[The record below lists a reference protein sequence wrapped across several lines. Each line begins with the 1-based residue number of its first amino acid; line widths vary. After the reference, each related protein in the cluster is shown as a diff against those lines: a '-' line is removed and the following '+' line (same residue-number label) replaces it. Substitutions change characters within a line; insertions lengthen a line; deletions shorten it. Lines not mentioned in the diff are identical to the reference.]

1 MKYGVGIDVSKG
13 KSTVAILSIEG
24 EVIEEPFE
32 INHDING
39 LNLLEEKLKDISKE
53 DLKIV
58 MEETG
63 TYHLPVLGYL
73 LDNGYF
79 VIAENALKIKKYLDR
94 GLRKAKTDKKD
105 SYKLAEYTCDN
116 WYKLNKARENDET
129 YDNLRFLSR
138 QYINNIN
145 VQVKQKNNFSNL
157 CDLLFPG
164 YYQILDENNFIL
176 GLEIFKKYYHP
187 EIVINKKQSQFVDE
201 IDKLAKK
208 LGHKGAGI
216 TLANKIYLHAQTTIS
231 PRPNNEFA
239 QLSAISCADALILTI
254 KTTTTIITEMDKLA
268 RELPEYDVISEI
280 PGCGKKLTS
289 RVIAEI
295 GDVRRFKNAGSII
308 AYAGL
313 DAPPYQSGQF
323 EATNRHISKRGNKYL
338 RKTGYEVM
346 KSIKSSC
353 KSDNELKS
361 YIIQKENEGKL
372 KKVAKIAG
380 LNKFLRMYYGIV
392 KKKYKELKIW

>member
-13 KSTVAILSIEG
+13 KSTVAILSCVG

-32 INHDING
+32 ITHDIDG

-63 TYHLPVLGYL
+63 TYHLPVLSYL
-73 LDNGYF
+73 IDKGYF
-79 VIAENALKIKKYLDR
+79 VVVENALKIKKYLDR

-105 SYKLAEYTCDN
+105 SYKLAEYVCDN
-116 WYKLNKARENDET
+116 WYKLNKVRENDEI
-129 YDNLRFLSR
+129 YDNLKFLSR
-138 QYINNIN
+138 QYLGHIA
-145 VQVKQKNNFSNL
+145 VQTKQKINFSNL

-164 YYQILDENNFIL
+164 YYQLLDENNFIL
-176 GLEIFKKYYHP
+176 GLEIFKKNCHP
-187 EIVINKKQSQFVDE
+187 EIVINKKQPQFINE

-208 LGHKGAGI
+208 LGHKRAGI
-216 TLANKIYLHAQTTIS
+216 TLANKIYLLAQKTIS
-231 PRPNNEFA
+231 SRPNNEYA
-239 QLSAISCADALILTI
+239 HLSAISCAEALILTI
-254 KTTTTIITEMDKLA
+254 KTTTTIISEMDNLA
-268 RELPEYDVISEI
+268 RELPEYNVINEI

-313 DAPPYQSGQF
+313 DAPTYQSGQF

-353 KSDNELKS
+353 KLDNELKS
-361 YIIQKENEGKL
+361 YIIKKENEGKL

-380 LNKFLRMYYGIV
+380 LNKFLRIYYGTV
-392 KKKYKELKIW
+392 KRKYKELEIW